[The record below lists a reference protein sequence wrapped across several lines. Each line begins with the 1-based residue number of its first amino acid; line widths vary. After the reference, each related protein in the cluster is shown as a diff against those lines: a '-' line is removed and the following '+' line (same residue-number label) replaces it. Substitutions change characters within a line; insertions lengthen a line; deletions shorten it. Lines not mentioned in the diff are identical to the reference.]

1 MNPKLRA
8 LIWEELRTGGVIAGW
23 CTLVGGLCLL
33 VAGLVDDSGG
43 DWTYISPV
51 ALSLNML
58 PLLLIGLLLLYRT
71 GNSGALTGGFSGRI
85 LLLPVETWKLA
96 GLSLFLRA
104 ALLGAA
110 TLLSIV
116 LCRVIFWGHGPAWVL
131 VLVTPACYLW
141 LQALDWLRR
150 PTPLLAVLGFLPIF
164 GCIGFAL
171 VQSGDVRFAFDEPF
185 ISVSAALLLLAI
197 SGVTAFLL
205 ALFAVDR
212 TRRGARVRLS
222 IRLGLP
228 EAVPVPGWRV
238 DRGFRSP
245 RWALLWQFLCRDG
258 FLLPV
263 IALGYS
269 ALALLCYG
277 VWWKYSDDDY
287 VPILVVLDWGVW
299 PVFALAAMI
308 WGGLRGGAGIQRGIR
323 PVLTEYLYPVSA
335 AEMAVTRLWGYGLT
349 LGGVWTVA
357 LLLSNAGFFLGEN
370 ALAWRIWRDA
380 IAANE
385 TSLRELMVS
394 RLLLP
399 VIILIG
405 AWVLTAIRTRL
416 VAWMLGLMLLYAMV
430 MAAAHTLYHESSPTV
445 LIFLPLGVALGLTV
459 ALMIWTRTG
468 YRKSWPISAL
478 WLLPLGL
485 SSYASAALWHE
496 QQLGERLA
504 WLPVAIILVITPAAI
519 LWAWRRGVMPAR
531 HALGCGVV
539 WLLTILLAYPF
550 GYWQFSGFDRT
561 SLLYVTAFGAL
572 VVLPYPALLL
582 DLHRKRHHDDTP
594 LATEDQAIRAGWGLP
609 AGLNSAAYV
618 LLAAVLLG
626 MAWLRWPA
634 EPVYIETLRA
644 QGNPATASDLAELYR
659 ALPPEDNAAHD
670 YMKIWGE
677 HNQRSFQWY
686 NRTGKSWERGD
697 KLAVPPY
704 NIYNPVTH
712 ESIDLPP
719 DQRLW
724 TPFWDTAIKYH
735 DWLPGP
741 TAAALMNVAAKYP
754 RESRYAIDLGSGASV
769 SLPHL
774 AAIRTLARAQN
785 YEVWMAAMEDRP
797 ADALQTIKAMGPLA
811 ESLREEPI
819 LISQLVRIAVH
830 GIMTSAVE
838 QALNRTEFTDAQ
850 LVELQQFLSTVLPPI
865 SEHSMIAQGLI
876 GERTF
881 ASIQPDMEMLRDFEV
896 NMTTALLPRFLFAM
910 DRTVTLRA
918 YAEMEENQ
926 ENRPTPLLHEIEE
939 SRNPQFVLPKII
951 LPALDRSREAEFRCR
966 VMHAIAATACAVERY
981 RLANGAL
988 PETLDALVPTFL
1000 DAIPVDPFR
1009 DDQGPVSYR
1018 TREDGGYALY
1028 TWAQNRKDDG
1038 GIPRDPKKKEGNDW
1052 ANGDW
1057 IFSVAPLSFRNG
1069 PQFTDTPPLEEGATT
1084 NPAAGRGRRS
1094 LQSQGSRFE
1103 PDRLRLISLKNM

>member
-1 MNPKLRA
+1 MNPKIRA

-33 VAGLVDDSGG
+33 VARLVDDSGG

-96 GLSLFLRA
+96 GLSLFLRT
-104 ALLGAA
+104 ALLSAA
-110 TLLSIV
+110 TLLSIL
-116 LCRVIFWGHGPAWVL
+116 LCRAIFWGHGPAWVL
-131 VLVTPACYLW
+131 VLVTPACFLW

-164 GCIGFAL
+164 GTIGFAL
-171 VQSGDVRFAFDEPF
+171 TQSGGVRFALDEPF
-185 ISVSAALLLLAI
+185 ISAPAALLLLAI
-197 SGVTAFLL
+197 AGATAFLL

-212 TRRGARVRLS
+212 TRRGARVRMA

-245 RWALLWQFLCRDG
+245 RWALLWQFLGRDG

-263 IALGYS
+263 IALCFG
-269 ALALLCYG
+269 ALALLGYG
-277 VWWKYSDDDY
+277 VWRKFSGDDY
-287 VPILVVLDWGVW
+287 VPFLVLLDWGVW

-335 AEMAVTRLWGYGLT
+335 ADMAVTRLWGYGIVLVAT
-349 LGGVWTVA
+349 WAVA
-357 LLLSNAGFFLGEN
+357 LLLSNAGFFLGEE

-385 TSLRELMVS
+385 TSLRELLAS
-394 RLLLP
+394 RLVLP

-416 VAWMLGLMLLYAMV
+416 VAWMLGLIVLYTTV
-430 MAAAHTLYHESSPTV
+430 MAVAHTLYHESSPTV

-468 YRKSWPISAL
+468 YGKSWPIAAL

-496 QQLGERLA
+496 HQLGERLA
-504 WLPVAIILVITPAAI
+504 WLPVAMILVITPAAI

-550 GYWQFSGFDRT
+550 GYWQFSGFDRG
-561 SLLYVTAFGAL
+561 SLLYVTALGAL

-582 DLHRKRHHDDTP
+582 DIHRKRHHDDTP
-594 LATEDQAIRAGWGLP
+594 LATEDHALRAGWGLP

-644 QGNPATASDLAELYR
+644 QGRPATAVDLANLYR
-659 ALPPEDNAAHD
+659 ALPPEENAAHD
-670 YMKIWGE
+670 YMQVVRE
-677 HNQRSFQWY
+677 YQQRSKRWY
-686 NRTGKSWERGD
+686 GILEERRNSGD
-697 KLAVPPY
+697 ESASLLY
-704 NIYNPVTH
+704 GNQSPVAN
-712 ESIDLPP
+712 ESIDLQPAQP
-719 DQRLW
+719 LW
-724 TPFWDTAIKYH
+724 TPYWDVAKRYH
-735 DWLPGP
+735 EMVSGA
-741 TAAALMNVAAKYP
+741 TSTALMDVGAKYP
-754 RESRYAIDLGSGASV
+754 RQSRYTIDLGSGASV
-769 SLPHL
+769 SLTHL
-774 AAIRTLARAQN
+774 AAIRTLARAQS
-785 YEVWMAAMEDRP
+785 YEVWLAAMEDRP
-797 ADALQTIKAMGPLA
+797 ADAIATIKAMGPLA
-811 ESLREEPI
+811 ESLREEPL

-838 QALNRTEFTDAQ
+838 QALNRTEFTDGQ
-850 LVELQQFLSTVLPPI
+850 LVELRQFLSTVLPPL
-865 SEHSMIAQGLI
+865 SEHSMIAQGLV

-881 ASIQPDMEMLRDFEV
+881 SSIQPDMEMLQDYGV
-896 NMTTALLPRFLFAM
+896 NRSIATLPHYLFAL

-918 YAEMEENQ
+918 YAAMDQNK

-939 SRNPQFVLPKII
+939 SMNPQFVLPKIV

-966 VMHAIAATACAVERY
+966 MMHDIAATACAVERY
-981 RLANGAL
+981 RLSIGSL
-988 PETLDALVPTFL
+988 PATLDALVPTFI

-1009 DDQGPVSYR
+1009 DDLGAVSYR

-1028 TWAQNRKDDG
+1028 TWARNRKDDG

-1052 ANGDW
+1052 NNGDW

-1069 PQFTDTPPLEEGATT
+1069 PQFTDVPPADEE
-1084 NPAAGRGRRS
+1084 
-1094 LQSQGSRFE
+1094 
-1103 PDRLRLISLKNM
+1103 K